1 MFDTANIDNIYDTA
15 IQNENIFSEK
25 KPEERSS
32 GLFILKLTDQP
43 T

>member
-15 IQNENIFSEK
+15 IQKEKIFLEK
-25 KPEERSS
+25 RPAARSS
-32 GLFILKLTDQP
+32 GLFILNLSDQP